1 MPAQSDNVSGA
12 PSRQDM
18 RDLQSIDDELLA
30 KFCYGHHRRNH
41 HGLPGNGTGIYES
54 RAAR

>member
-1 MPAQSDNVSGA
+1 
-12 PSRQDM
+12 M